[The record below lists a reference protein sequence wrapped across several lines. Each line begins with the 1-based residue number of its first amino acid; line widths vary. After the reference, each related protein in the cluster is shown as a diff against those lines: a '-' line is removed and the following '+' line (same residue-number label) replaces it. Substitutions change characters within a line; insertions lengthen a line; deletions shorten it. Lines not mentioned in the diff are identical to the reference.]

1 MSIPCACLF
10 ILRSG
15 VLRRTQ
21 IIGMEGHG
29 IARTIK
35 ESIYIRVNN
44 PTLNRNISK
53 FNLHHIWDR
62 VLLNT
67 PGLKIKKACAR
78 CIRHAQNTQ
87 PNSPKPLNQSN
98 TPIPLSQPNTPMQLF
113 TGSMEHAQRTPL
125 SEHVQRTS

>member
-1 MSIPCACLF
+1 MTPLLF
-10 ILRSG
+10 PWGPKPWEIFNGAATLKWAGMPYSPQMIL
-15 VLRRTQ
+15 
-21 IIGMEGHG
+21 

-67 PGLKIKKACAR
+67 PGLKIKK
-78 CIRHAQNTQ
+78 
-87 PNSPKPLNQSN
+87 
-98 TPIPLSQPNTPMQLF
+98 
-113 TGSMEHAQRTPL
+113 
-125 SEHVQRTS
+125 HVQDIGQA